1 MMINTS
7 NWKEFYLSK
16 LFDIG
21 GSKTTKVEELENYG
35 PGLYPY
41 VTTKASNNGV
51 DGFYDFYTEEGNCL
65 VIDSAVLGYCTY
77 QALSFSA
84 SDHVE
89 VLRPKFDMNQNIG
102 LFFATIIN
110 LDTFRYSYGRKRSQK
125 QIKKDIVKLP
135 VDENGNP
142 NWKYMN
148 DFIEG
153 IQERERERGETLKNS
168 IVTNN
173 KIRIQINSKEW
184 KSFVISE
191 LFEVKYGINLEL
203 SNCNEEI
210 KEINF
215 VARTAENNGV
225 SSRVER
231 IPGKEPQKAGLI
243 TVAGGGSVLSTFYQD
258 EAFYSG
264 RDLYTLRSK
273 NAIDKY
279 AKLFIVTIIK
289 LEKFKY
295 SYGRQ
300 ANKSLPYIEIKL
312 PVDSNDNPDFQF
324 MSNYMK
330 SLPYGDKI

>member
-7 NWKEFYLSK
+7 NWKEFYISE

-148 DFIEG
+148 DFIES
-153 IQERERERGETLKNS
+153 IQERERERAARLL
-168 IVTNN
+168 
-173 KIRIQINSKEW
+173 KIR
-184 KSFVISE
+184 
-191 LFEVKYGINLEL
+191 
-203 SNCNEEI
+203 
-210 KEINF
+210 
-215 VARTAENNGV
+215 
-225 SSRVER
+225 
-231 IPGKEPQKAGLI
+231 
-243 TVAGGGSVLSTFYQD
+243 
-258 EAFYSG
+258 
-264 RDLYTLRSK
+264 
-273 NAIDKY
+273 
-279 AKLFIVTIIK
+279 
-289 LEKFKY
+289 
-295 SYGRQ
+295 
-300 ANKSLPYIEIKL
+300 
-312 PVDSNDNPDFQF
+312 
-324 MSNYMK
+324 
-330 SLPYGDKI
+330 